1 MVEDSN
7 QPERP
12 RIEPEI
18 IPPDRIPRRSDWHQQ
33 TWHPFFSTASDE
45 THRIYVARL
54 GPFGIALLMLIL
66 GVVVAVI
73 LLAVVGAFLIWVP
86 VVVLLIAVGAILR
99 PLRR

>member
-1 MVEDSN
+1 MVEDRN

-12 RIEPEI
+12 RVEPEI
-18 IPPDRIPRRSDWHQQ
+18 IPPDQTPRRSDRHQQ
-33 TWHPFFSTASDE
+33 TWRPFLSTAADE

-66 GVVVAVI
+66 GVVVAVM

-86 VVVLLIAVGAILR
+86 IVVLLVAVGAILR
-99 PLRR
+99 LLRR